1 MKRSI
6 TSLKKANSA
15 VLRELALQ
23 YPKGVEDED
32 LISFPTTDGQNLRA
46 IELEVGDTIYLIKLD
61 SEDFYRNYI
70 AKNEEDEDE
79 EDGED
84 MEDVDTADE
93 IEELDSED

>member
-23 YPKGVEDED
+23 YPKGVDDED
-32 LISFPTTDGQNLRA
+32 LVSFPTTGGQNLRA

-61 SEDFYRNYI
+61 SEDFFRNYI
-70 AKNEEDEDE
+70 AKEDDEEEEDD
-79 EDGED
+79 
-84 MEDVDTADE
+84 DVETSE
-93 IEELDSED
+93 NLEELDTED